1 MFKDQYERDNAQL
14 RLDDEATARILSA
27 IQQEKTAPITYYAA
41 PERRRKVW
49 PRVVALVACFAVVVA
64 GGFGALRLLV
74 PDRGQLPQN
83 GGVSLPIAT
92 PAAATS
98 YGDVFK
104 VVDALQSAAKKEALR
119 GQIDDLLDF
128 NIGFAKGDAEADSA
142 APNKIVNHGEYFS
155 YTTTTDEEDATH
167 TNTQYANV
175 DEADVVKTD
184 GTHLYILNADK
195 RRVTIVKA
203 DGENTAKLARIDIA
217 PADGKAQVLNM
228 YYCDDRLVVLYQDS
242 MQYSSG
248 AMRGYDC
255 IALSYTCVTRASVYD
270 VSDRANPRHLSTLG
284 QDGAL
289 VDSRMVDG
297 VLYLVTNH
305 SILQKAD
312 EEKPQTFV
320 PSLYV
325 DDTCEPVAEEGLC
338 ISAEPD
344 KTDYALVTA
353 SAITGEVRRLSEKAV
368 FGSGSGIVYAN
379 TEHLM
384 VATPHTK
391 STTKEEKQADG
402 RIEEIYE
409 HRTSTAL
416 NLFSIKDGQVTFLA
430 DTVIEGLLD
439 GQFAIDEY
447 NGYFRIA
454 ATRSYSKRQR
464 IIEQRAR
471 GDSDTVSSYF
481 TNQDDN
487 ALYVLNGAL
496 EEVGR
501 IDEMA
506 EDEQVKSVR
515 FSGNIGYVVTF
526 RQTDPLFAIDL
537 SDPTA
542 PRVLSALKI
551 TGFSEY
557 LHPYGDGRLLGFG
570 YAGTES
576 GINGRLKLTMF
587 NTEDNCDVTVH
598 SSLDLPAT
606 IYHSEALHDHHAIL
620 VDSDRAMIG
629 FPAHTE
635 NGSRYILYTYSESN
649 GFTPVKTF
657 KWNTA
662 VFSAQTRGIFI
673 GERFYLCYEN
683 GVLVYDALFDDLAAI
698 DF

>member
-1 MFKDQYERDNAQL
+1 MFKEQYERDNAQL

-41 PERRRKVW
+41 PERRRKIW

-74 PDRGQLPQN
+74 PERGQLPQN
-83 GGVSLPIAT
+83 SGVSLPIAT
-92 PAAATS
+92 PAATTS

-104 VVDALQSAAKKEALR
+104 VVDALQTASKKEALR
-119 GQIDDLLDF
+119 GQIDELLDF
-128 NIGFAKGDAEADSA
+128 GIGFAKGDAEADGA
-142 APNKIVNHGEYFS
+142 APGWESLNGNVMYS
-155 YTTTTDEEDATH
+155 TTTDDEDATH

-195 RRVTIVKA
+195 RQVTIVKA

-217 PADGKAQVLNM
+217 PADGKAQILNM
-228 YYCDDRLVVLYQDS
+228 YYCDNRLVVLYQDS

-248 AMRGYDC
+248 TMRGYDC
-255 IALSYTCVTRASVYD
+255 IALSYTCVTRAAVYD
-270 VSDRANPRHLSTLG
+270 VSDRANPRHLTTLG
-284 QDGAL
+284 QDGVL
-289 VDSRMVDG
+289 VDSRMVNG

-305 SILQKAD
+305 SVLEKAD
-312 EEKPQTFV
+312 EKKPQTFV

-353 SAITGEVRRLSEKAV
+353 SAITGEVGRLSEKAV

-384 VATPHTK
+384 VATPHSK

-402 RIEEIYE
+402 RVREIYE

-430 DTVIEGLLD
+430 DTVIDGLLD

-464 IIEQRAR
+464 IIEQRTP
-471 GDSDTVSSYF
+471 GDNDTVSSYF
-481 TNQDDN
+481 TNVDDN

-496 EEVGR
+496 KEVGR

-506 EDEQVKSVR
+506 EGEQVKSVR
-515 FSGNIGYVVTF
+515 FSGDIGYVVTF

-557 LHPYGDGRLLGFG
+557 LHPYSAGRLMGFG
-570 YAGTES
+570 YAGTED

-587 NTEDNCDVTVH
+587 NTEDPCNVTVH
-598 SSLDLPAT
+598 SSLDLPAM
-606 IYHSEALHDHHAIL
+606 IYHSEALYDHHAIL
-620 VDSDRAMIG
+620 VDSRRAMIG
-629 FPAHTE
+629 FPAQTE
-635 NGSRYILYTYSESN
+635 NGSRYALYTYSESS
-649 GFTPVKTF
+649 GFTLVKTF

-673 GERFYLCYEN
+673 GERFYLCHEN
-683 GVLVYDALFDDLAAI
+683 GVLVYNAQLEDLASI
-698 DF
+698 EF